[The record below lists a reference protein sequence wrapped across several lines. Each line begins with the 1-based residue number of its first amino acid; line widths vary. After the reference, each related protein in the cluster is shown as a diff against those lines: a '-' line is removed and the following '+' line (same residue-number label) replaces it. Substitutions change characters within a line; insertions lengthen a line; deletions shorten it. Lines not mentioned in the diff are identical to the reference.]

1 MAYGNSVVTSIFN
14 KDTFKKKT
22 RHEIITIYI
31 KILIIAYN
39 KMIFFPQLFKVVYSF
54 IFEWVKSY

>member
-22 RHEIITIYI
+22 RHEINNNHLY
-31 KILIIAYN
+31 
-39 KMIFFPQLFKVVYSF
+39 
-54 IFEWVKSY
+54 